1 MWLSKL
7 TTLNLTPMDWLSCKA
22 LRQTNKLPRKSM
34 SRLTDW
40 LNMMAQHDLNSVD
53 WTIILQS
60 YQVKRS
66 HSSSSHA
73 HLVFTSLSSFHFGK
87 SPKISNTFIFIS
99 CLSLPK
105 FCCLYRV
112 EWQTV
117 QTLNLQEQW
126 CLGLIIYVILLD
138 KLVDEI
144 LGKPLHIMLFFLLF
158 CWLDL

>member
-1 MWLSKL
+1 MLLSKL
-7 TTLNLTPMDWLSCKA
+7 TTLDLTTMGWLGCKVLTQNKQTAQEKYELVDWLA
-22 LRQTNKLPRKSM
+22 L
-34 SRLTDW
+34 
-40 LNMMAQHDLNSVD
+40 HDHNSVD

-60 YQVKRS
+60 YQIKRS
-66 HSSSSHA
+66 NSSSSHA
-73 HLVFTSLSSFHFGK
+73 RLVFTSLSSFHFSK

-117 QTLNLQEQW
+117 QTLILQEQW

-138 KLVDEI
+138 KLVDVI
-144 LGKPLHIMLFFLLF
+144 LGKLLPIMLFFLLF